1 MDLFKTAQS
10 SLSADRP
17 IKGTFF
23 SEIRWLYICSD
34 LQVSFE
40 QKINIIYV
48 IHIYACNA

>member
-40 QKINIIYV
+40 QKISIIYV